1 MLVSAIFIAGVA
13 LSSESKEKDARG
25 KRVID
30 KQQPAAVS
38 KGGMRQSNCED
49 CRRLCSPNRSL
60 SLFRRGH
67 SIYTL
72 QKHSPSKT
80 VYCCI

>member
-30 KQQPAAVS
+30 KQHPAAVS
-38 KGGMRQSNCED
+38 MRGLPQGVF
-49 CRRLCSPNRSL
+49 P
-60 SLFRRGH
+60 
-67 SIYTL
+67 
-72 QKHSPSKT
+72 
-80 VYCCI
+80 